1 MAKIAMKIA
10 VQKYP
15 KAMKV
20 MKAMKA
26 TKTMKKTID
35 RRKSKNG
42 AAASTRTLQAAAT
55 SKVAQRKPASA
66 AYVAPMKAA
75 SPDEIEADD
84 ADAERTTDYDKQ
96 YLKMNVKGMSHVWLS
111 WYDGGGANA
120 FKPLPCNSLNIR
132 FRLKHLVLGIS
143 L

>member
-10 VQKYP
+10 VQEYP
-15 KAMKV
+15 KAMKA

-26 TKTMKKTID
+26 TKAMKKKID

-55 SKVAQRKPASA
+55 SKGAQRKPASA
-66 AYVAPMKAA
+66 AYVAPMKPAR
-75 SPDEIEADD
+75 PDSIGADD
-84 ADAERTTDYDKQ
+84 ADAERTTDYNKQ
-96 YLKMNVKGMSHVWLS
+96 YLRINVKGMSHVWLS

-120 FKPLPCNSLNIR
+120 FKPLPCN
-132 FRLKHLVLGIS
+132 
-143 L
+143 